1 MKVLFQTFF
10 AYALRALAWEDSKRP
25 VAGGV
30 KIAGDPRALP
40 SSPNK
45 LKMLRARLSWKMV
58 AVVTVNSNNK
68 PFYAGFKNE
77 WGQVFICQRKLTGKG
92 FRAMVGHEA
101 VTFFAI
107 DELGTEL
114 VIENAT
120 TMSKEA
126 ANIYEDADFPRV

>member
-1 MKVLFQTFF
+1 MKVPFQNIL

-25 VAGGV
+25 VTSGV
-30 KIAGDPRALP
+30 KIAGDPNARP
-40 SSPNK
+40 SSSNK

-58 AVVTVNSNNK
+58 AVITINSNGR

-77 WGQVFICQRKLTGKG
+77 WGQVFICQHKLTGKG
-92 FRAMVGHEA
+92 FRAMVGHES

-114 VIENAT
+114 VVDNAT
-120 TMSKEA
+120 TMSKAA
-126 ANIYEDADFPRV
+126 ANIYEDEDFPRV

>member
-1 MKVLFQTFF
+1 MKVPFQTLF
-10 AYALRALAWEDSKRP
+10 AYALRALAWEDSKRQ
-25 VAGGV
+25 VTGGV
-30 KIAGDPRALP
+30 KIAGDPKALP
-40 SSPNK
+40 SSTNK

-58 AVVTVNSNNK
+58 AVVTINSNSK

-77 WGQVFICQRKLTGKG
+77 WGQVYICQHKLIGKG

-101 VTFFAI
+101 VTFFAV

-114 VIENAT
+114 TIENAT

-126 ANIYEDADFPRV
+126 AHIYEDADFPRV